1 MVSSAADYLRFSAM
15 LLNGGEISG
24 VRLLPPHTVRLM
36 TSDALPPGIAFTER
50 SRRAPT
56 ESTPSPEMGQ
66 GFGLGFA
73 VRTAVGH
80 SPVPSSVGT
89 YYWNGA
95 YGTGFFVD
103 PEQKLIAM
111 QLIQMPSPQG
121 APYRRTF
128 RTLTYQALTGS

>member
-1 MVSSAADYLRFSAM
+1 MGVFDLLGTTASGWLSDRMDNRWLLCWYYSLRGLS
-15 LLNGGEISG
+15 LLF
-24 VRLLPPHTVRLM
+24 LP
-36 TSDALPPGIAFTER
+36 
-50 SRRAPT
+50 
-56 ESTPSPEMGQ
+56 
-66 GFGLGFA
+66 
-73 VRTAVGH
+73 
-80 SPVPSSVGT
+80 
-89 YYWNGA
+89 YA